1 MPPAG
6 GMDTGASCK
15 FQEYTLELEPQ
26 ENHRGMMQE
35 PLHTIGDLSAVRSQT
50 PSIEVDFSPGN
61 TETEAPEL
69 TRNSLSDKIS

>member
-35 PLHTIGDLSAVRSQT
+35 PLHTIGV
-50 PSIEVDFSPGN
+50 
-61 TETEAPEL
+61 
-69 TRNSLSDKIS
+69 